1 MVLKR
6 LKILED
12 SQNATV
18 DTSLRE
24 LRVLIKAPTFSKD
37 QALDSLLNIRMVAR
51 ESNHTKAGFYEAVL
65 RAMKEKIRVPD
76 DQFKRYLEVLL
87 GDKDC
92 ERVLEMMSKV
102 DKSMRSSSPD
112 PARSTWRGRG
122 GRTFRFVQCFNCHQ
136 FGHFQRACSMRRQSP
151 GEFLEPPH
159 KKRQILVR
167 KLIRINRSIKFGT
180 LEHLFRFLDKFSCQC
195 VVFLN

>member
-65 RAMKEKIRVPD
+65 RAMREKIRVPD
-76 DQFKRYLEVLL
+76 DQFKRYLEVFL
-87 GDKDC
+87 GDKDR
-92 ERVLEMMSKV
+92 ERVLE
-102 DKSMRSSSPD
+102 MRSSSPD

-136 FGHFQRACSMRRQSP
+136 FGHFQ
-151 GEFLEPPH
+151 FLEPPH

-167 KLIRINRSIKFGT
+167 KLIQINRSIKFGT